1 MKRAIQYLQIILIF
15 IFFFSSCTKYY
26 NPIEFPAEIP
36 SANQSGFS
44 GVLITPLPDFKPMEE
59 NPKIFEKAKNRQLQ
73 FIPVKIT
80 NLTMDTVIIDLNNLE
95 IFADFEPQNS
105 IPLGQA
111 TKKLDKDMV
120 FPSVIMGLGVLS
132 GIQYNP
138 SDGLTYKLNPL
149 HFLCLAAP
157 YFLVKNAKYNYI
169 LKNDLEKFNPEG
181 KTLKPG
187 ESTNALIVIKNNSGD
202 ILLRYKK

>member
-1 MKRAIQYLQIILIF
+1 MKQIIQNLPIILIVT
-15 IFFFSSCTKYY
+15 ILLAGCSKYY
-26 NPIEFPAEIP
+26 NPIVFPTVNP
-36 SANQSGFS
+36 SANQNGFS

-59 NPKIFEKAKNRQLQ
+59 NPKIFEKAKNRHLQ

-80 NLTMDTVIIDLNNLE
+80 NLTMDTVVIDLNNLE

-111 TKKLDKDMV
+111 TKKLDKDIV
-120 FPSVIMGLGVLS
+120 FPSVLLGLGVLS

-157 YFLVKNAKYNYI
+157 YFLVKNAKYNFNM
-169 LKNDLEKFNPEG
+169 KNDLDKYDPEG

-187 ESTNALIVIKNNSGD
+187 ESIDAIIVINYKYGD
-202 ILLRYKK
+202 LLLRYK